1 LIEVCEQRISSGANS
16 VRAALVLAVLGM
28 AAVWVTVLSGIV
40 AAYLA

>member
-1 LIEVCEQRISSGANS
+1 LIEACEQRISSGANS

-28 AAVWVTVLSGIV
+28 AAVWVTVLSGIG